1 MKKIFLILI
10 LVPFL
15 SNCTQYSAMVG
26 PSVTFAHSGSVLQ
39 ATTSLSSSLA
49 VNAAKQS
56 FVENS
61 KSENI
66 CPTVHSSPLNEIF
79 FETVEHM
86 DCYID
91 PMSIYR

>member
-39 ATTSLSSSLA
+39 AGNSVATS
-49 VNAAKQS
+49 
-56 FVENS
+56 
-61 KSENI
+61 
-66 CPTVHSSPLNEIF
+66 
-79 FETVEHM
+79 HM
-86 DCYID
+86 LKKNGF
-91 PMSIYR
+91 

>member
-1 MKKIFLILI
+1 MA
-10 LVPFL
+10 VPSL
-15 SNCTQYSAMVG
+15 PCAQ
-26 PSVTFAHSGSVLQ
+26 SGSVLH
-39 ATTSLSSSLA
+39 ATASFSRSVA

-56 FVENS
+56 FVNNS

-66 CPTVHSSPLNEIF
+66 CPTFHSSPLNEIF